1 MKIYLAGSF
10 ADANK
15 EVAENKKIFL
25 SAVASIC
32 EENGNTVFKPY
43 EHKIPN
49 AWNMSNK
56 DWGNAV
62 YGMDISELTICDIVV
77 AVSNGRHESGNGSA
91 WECGYACALNKP
103 IILISRNPDK
113 VESLMVVG
121 GSTIHINKIDR
132 LEEILKNAKSV
143 DDLIPCREAENEV
156 S

>member
-10 ADANK
+10 ADADRDIS
-15 EVAENKKIFL
+15 ENRKMYL
-25 SAVASIC
+25 SVIASIC
-32 EENGNTVFKPY
+32 EDNKHTVFKPY

-49 AWNMSNK
+49 AWNMTNK

-62 YGMDISELTICDIVV
+62 YGMDIAELNTCDLVV
-77 AVSNGRHESGNGSA
+77 AVSNGKKEGGNGSA

-103 IILISRNPDK
+103 IILISRNSDA

-121 GSTIHINKIDR
+121 GSTIHINSLDR
-132 LEEILKNAKSV
+132 LEEIMKNAKSV
-143 DDLIPCREAENEV
+143 DDLIPFREAENEV